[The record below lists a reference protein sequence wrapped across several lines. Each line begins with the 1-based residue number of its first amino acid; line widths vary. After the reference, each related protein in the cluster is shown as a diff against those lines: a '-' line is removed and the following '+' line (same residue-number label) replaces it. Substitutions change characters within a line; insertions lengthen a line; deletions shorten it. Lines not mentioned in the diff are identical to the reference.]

1 MDLSFRTEEHRNID
15 KKRVALFCE
24 RYASSFLRKDPEE
37 IIMDWLDF
45 SYARYQVDEAEDGFY
60 VNDFEEKKLIA
71 FITKN
76 DPKAF
81 VHAFELCEK
90 LNKPIEDSFI
100 SSNGR
105 ELSIMGPSSLVKLEK
120 NELVDFLIDNLD
132 KE

>member
-24 RYASSFLRKDPEE
+24 RHASSFSRKDPEE
-37 IIMDWLDF
+37 IIMAWLDF

-90 LNKPIEDSFI
+90 LNKPNEDPFI

-105 ELSIMGPSSLVKLEK
+105 ELSIMGPNSLVKLEE
-120 NELVDFLIDNLD
+120 NELVDFLINNLE